1 MCLHIHIHISFLNDE
16 IDIGLECAGFLNGL
30 GYDATIMVRSIVLR
44 GFDQQMA
51 NIVAEEMEQ
60 RGVHFIY
67 QAKPKRITK
76 QEDGRLLVDYVDKVC
91 ANLPKYIKKKKT

>member
-1 MCLHIHIHISFLNDE
+1 V
-16 IDIGLECAGFLNGL
+16 
-30 GYDATIMVRSIVLR
+30 TVMVRSIILR

-67 QAKPKRITK
+67 QAKPKLIKR
-76 QEDGRLLVDYVDKVC
+76 QADGLLVHWENKVMLK
-91 ANLPKYIKKKKT
+91 N